1 MVYGTLNQEAEKKEL
16 YDNITLYEKK
26 IQELKIQIEDINEV
40 IIRNCVFKNGKH
52 EYVREIEI
60 GPYGGSYLVCK
71 KCGYER

>member
-26 IQELKIQIEDINEV
+26 IKELKIQIEEINNK
-40 IIRNCVFKNGKH
+40 IIRDCIFNNGSH
-52 EYVREIEI
+52 DYVREIEM